1 MRHTRQSL
9 ASALALVLL
18 PGAAAAV
25 EPLDTVSFSVGS
37 YVSRFD
43 TRIRA
48 DGQILDGTTVDL
60 SRDLGL
66 DPDDLLAFARLT
78 WRPFDRHEFGLSY
91 FNNDVSIEHRLERD
105 IVFEDELYRAGATV
119 RASYDLD
126 SIEAYYTWWGF
137 SSETWA
143 LGPRLGVTV
152 YRLDV
157 GLELELDVNGNPVGG
172 GGIGDSFN
180 GDLPAPTLGAS
191 WRWTPAEDWRISADA
206 GWLNTTIN
214 RIDGTVGYGRLG
226 VEWHPWSNA
235 GLMLDYNYTRIR
247 ASTERD
253 HFTGHLNMRNSG
265 LRPGVVVRY

>member
-9 ASALALVLL
+9 ASALALLLL

-105 IVFEDELYRAGATV
+105 IVFEDELYLAGATV

-157 GLELELDVNGNPVGG
+157 GL
-172 GGIGDSFN
+172 
-180 GDLPAPTLGAS
+180 
-191 WRWTPAEDWRISADA
+191 
-206 GWLNTTIN
+206 
-214 RIDGTVGYGRLG
+214 
-226 VEWHPWSNA
+226 
-235 GLMLDYNYTRIR
+235 
-247 ASTERD
+247 
-253 HFTGHLNMRNSG
+253 
-265 LRPGVVVRY
+265 

>member
-66 DPDDLLAFARLT
+66 DPEDLLAFARLT

-91 FNNDVSIEHRLERD
+91 YGDSVSADHRLQRD
-105 IVFEDELYRAGATV
+105 ISFEDDLYQADATV
-119 RASYDLD
+119 HADMSLK
-126 SIEAYYTWWGF
+126 SLEAYYSWW
-137 SSETWA
+137 
-143 LGPRLGVTV
+143 
-152 YRLDV
+152 
-157 GLELELDVNGNPVGG
+157 
-172 GGIGDSFN
+172 
-180 GDLPAPTLGAS
+180 
-191 WRWTPAEDWRISADA
+191 
-206 GWLNTTIN
+206 
-214 RIDGTVGYGRLG
+214 
-226 VEWHPWSNA
+226 
-235 GLMLDYNYTRIR
+235 
-247 ASTERD
+247 
-253 HFTGHLNMRNSG
+253 
-265 LRPGVVVRY
+265 